1 MTTASIRQGLAR
13 WMPIIGWLPDYD
25 RSWLGADLIAGFT
38 IWGLLVPE
46 MIAYASLAGLP
57 PQAGLYTL
65 LASLVLYA
73 VFGTSRHLVVA
84 GTSASAVLVFSA
96 VSGLHPKDPSAY
108 AELAAAMIIVTGI
121 AFVLAGIARLG
132 FITQF
137 LSRPV
142 MTGFIFGLA
151 IFVTVS
157 QLPKIFG
164 IEKGEGDTVRQFF
177 HVVANLS
184 RTSGVTVAVGVGA
197 VALLFAVERFAPRV
211 PGGLVVLVLGIAI
224 SYVFNL
230 SSHGVAT
237 IGHIPSGF
245 PSVTVPRPALS
256 DLWVLIPSA
265 LGMLLVIY
273 SEALGAA
280 TTFADKHGYRID
292 PNQEMIALG
301 LANIGSGLFGG
312 LAAGG
317 SLSQS
322 AVNDGAGAKSEA
334 SPLCASV
341 LSLVTVLVLTPLF
354 HDLPEAVLAALIIHA
369 VSHLMRADE
378 LREYYRLI
386 PSEFWLG
393 VITLVGVIVLDVLPG
408 LLIGV
413 LLSLV
418 LVVGRASRP
427 KVSVLGESTE
437 VPGAYVDV
445 DRHPD
450 ARGLNGVLVV
460 RPDAPLFYANAQA
473 VRDAIEA
480 STNNDGPITAVVID
494 LDANDR
500 LDITSA
506 DHLVKLQRG
515 LASRGVQLCLVH
527 VHAPAMAIAKASGL
541 LDAVGTEHVF
551 PNIDAAVQWARRDP
565 KPN

>member
-1 MTTASIRQGLAR
+1 MASAVSPRGIAR
-13 WMPIIGWLPDYD
+13 WVPIVGWLPHYK
-25 RSWLGADLIAGFT
+25 RSWLTGDVIAGFT

-65 LASLVLYA
+65 LASLLLYA
-73 VFGTSRHLVVA
+73 IFGSSRHLVVA

-96 VSGLHPKDPSAY
+96 VSGVHPKDPGEY

-121 AFVLAGIARLG
+121 AFVLAGLARLG
-132 FITQF
+132 FITEF

-157 QLPKIFG
+157 QLPKMFG
-164 IEKGEGDTVRQFF
+164 IEKGDGDTVRQFA
-177 HVVANLS
+177 HIVANLNS
-184 RTSGVTVAVGVGA
+184 TSVVTLVVGVAALA
-197 VALLFAVERFAPRV
+197 VLFGIERFAPRI
-211 PGGLVVLVLGIAI
+211 PGGLVVLVLSIAI

-230 SSHGVAT
+230 SSHGVAI

-245 PSVTVPRPALS
+245 PSVGFPHVAAS

-280 TTFADKHGYRID
+280 STFAEKHGYRID
-292 PNQEMIALG
+292 ANQDMIALG

-317 SLSQS
+317 SLSQT
-322 AVNDGAGAKSEA
+322 AVNEGAGANSEL
-334 SPLCASV
+334 SPICAAV
-341 LSLVTVLVLTPLF
+341 LSLVTVLALTSLF

-369 VSHLMRADE
+369 VSHLMRVDE
-378 LREYYRLI
+378 MREYYRLI
-386 PSEFWLG
+386 PNEFWLG
-393 VITLVGVIVLDVLPG
+393 MITLLGVVVLDVLPG

-418 LVVGRASRP
+418 LVIGRASRP
-427 KVSVLGESTE
+427 KVSVLGASPEL
-437 VPGAYVDV
+437 PGAYVDI
-445 DRHPD
+445 DRHPG
-450 ARGLNGVLVV
+450 ARTTDGVLVV
-460 RPDAPLFYANAQA
+460 RPDAPMFYANAQA
-473 VRDAIEA
+473 VRDAIDA
-480 STNNDGPITAVVID
+480 GLTGDGHITAVVLD

-500 LDITSA
+500 LDITSSE
-506 DHLVKLQRG
+506 HLGKLQRE
-515 LASRGVQLCLVH
+515 LAKRGIELCLVH
-527 VHAPAMAIAKASGL
+527 IHAPAMRMAKEIGL
-541 LDAVGTEHVF
+541 LDELGTDHVF
-551 PNIDAAVQWARRDP
+551 ANIDAALIWIRSRDQR
-565 KPN
+565 